1 GMSSR
6 FHRVAGFGRSRSLLL
21 ALVGAAAASA
31 YLDGGGL
38 LRMLTIAL
46 IGAGAAVVLW
56 RWVGRLHARTEA
68 SHRLALTDELTG
80 LGNRRRLLADLERA
94 IAEGTD
100 HSPSVLAMFDLDG
113 FKAYNDT
120 HGHPAGDALLAHLGT
135 RLAATFDGSGD
146 AYRLGGDEFCV
157 LLRGSP
163 AELEGALSSALA
175 ALTDGPKAIR
185 SSCGFALLPRE
196 ARDASSALGIADRR
210 MYAQK
215 DGRRASTKRQARDLL
230 FAVLDQHGADLR
242 PHSTWVGE
250 LARSVAEELGVDED
264 VIEDMVLAADL
275 HDVGKAVIARSI
287 LDKPGPLDA
296 AEWDIMRRHTI
307 VGEDILKASPALA
320 GVAAIVRSTH
330 ERLDGGGYPDGLLG
344 EQIPLAARI
353 IAVCDAFDAMTS
365 ERAYRHAV
373 TREQALDELDAASGT
388 QFDPVIVKA
397 ARIVLADPAARRVHH
412 VAPAPPQ
419 APGRSPVARIQGLVD
434 VIKLVR
440 MNDNPERL
448 MDEIANTVGRA
459 LGLATVVVNVYRPEW
474 DDYIVS
480 SVHGGAEARTLIGST
495 YAREWFDPI
504 LAPRFYRRG
513 AYDVP
518 QGSFD
523 WASHLGDRYVP
534 SDPPSQI
541 PNAWQSHDELF
552 VPFRHSDG
560 HILGIFSVGD
570 PISGLRL
577 SDGELDVL
585 VAVTTQAAV
594 LVETAQASADSE
606 RTQRALTQ
614 LLAVSSQL
622 LDAGSVQDLLD
633 VVCNSI
639 RAALGFDKVMI
650 QLYDPGDRC
659 YHRRASVGWPETDA
673 ALSTPSSQR
682 DVANLL
688 DPQFDVKGC
697 YLLSHEEGAARCSL
711 SSTGY
716 RSQLNGSGP
725 NAWNRHWLLVPLHGS
740 GGRIVGVIW
749 VDDPSD
755 RILPSPRR
763 LEALRLFANQAASAL
778 ATAQLLSR
786 PAERALERLDHA
798 A

>member
-1 GMSSR
+1 MPYR
-6 FHRVAGFGRSRSLLL
+6 FHRVAAFGRSRSMLL
-21 ALVGAAAASA
+21 ALLGAAAAAA
-31 YLDGGGL
+31 YLDGGGRV
-38 LRMLTIAL
+38 RMLTIAVL
-46 IGAGAAVVLW
+46 GAGAAVVLLK
-56 RWVGRLHARTEA
+56 WVDRLHARTDA
-68 SHRLALTDELTG
+68 SDRLALTDELTG
-80 LGNRRRLLADLERA
+80 LGNRRRLLADLECA
-94 IAEGTD
+94 IAQGTD

-135 RLAATFDGSGD
+135 RLAATFHGSGD

-185 SSCGFALLPRE
+185 SSCGFVLLPRE

-250 LARSVAEELGVDED
+250 LARSVAEELGVAAD
-264 VIEDMVLAADL
+264 VIDDMVLAADL
-275 HDVGKAVIARSI
+275 HDVGKSVIPSSI

-296 AEWDIMRRHTI
+296 AEWEVMRRHTI
-307 VGEDILKASPALA
+307 VGEASPALA

-330 ERLDGGGYPDGLLG
+330 ERFDGGGYPDGLRG
-344 EQIPLAARI
+344 DQIPLAARI

-365 ERAYRHAV
+365 DRAYRDAV
-373 TREQALDELDAASGT
+373 PREQALAELDASSGT
-388 QFDPVIVKA
+388 QFDPVIVDA
-397 ARIVLADPAARRVHH
+397 ARIVLADPAARRLHP
-412 VAPAPPQ
+412 VAPSPPQ
-419 APGRSPVARIQGLVD
+419 APDLSPVARIQGLVD

-440 MNDNPERL
+440 VNDDPDRL

-474 DDYIVS
+474 DDYVVS

-495 YAREWFDPI
+495 YTREWFDPI

-513 AYDVP
+513 AYDIP

-534 SDPPSQI
+534 SDPPNQI

-577 SDGELDVL
+577 SDEELDVL
-585 VAVTTQAAV
+585 VAVSTQAAV
-594 LVETAQASADSE
+594 LIETALVSAESE
-606 RTQRALTQ
+606 RTQAALTQ

-622 LDAGSVQDLLD
+622 VDAGSVQDLLD
-633 VVCNSI
+633 LVCNSI
-639 RAALGFDKVMI
+639 RTALGFDKVMI
-650 QLYDPGDRC
+650 QLYDAGDHC
-659 YHRRASVGWPETDA
+659 YHPRASVGWPQTDT

-697 YLLSHEEGAARCSL
+697 FLLSHHEGAARCSL

-725 NAWNRHWLLVPLHGS
+725 NAWNRHWLLVPLHGR

-755 RILPSPRR
+755 RLLPSPRR

-786 PAERALERLDHA
+786 PVERAAGHLDQA